1 MERSLSGHGWDV
13 KAVDWH
19 PTKGLIVSGSKDHL
33 VKLWDPRTARCL
45 TTLHGHKNTITKSKF
60 QPTRGDLLATSA
72 RDQTCRVFDL
82 RAMKD
87 FAILRGHEKD
97 ISTLA
102 WHPVHPAL
110 ISTGGSDGALN
121 HYLLDEIES
130 DHFLSKGTTTIIQPA
145 HAISYAHE
153 FAIWSME
160 YHPMGHILCTGSND
174 RITRF
179 WVRPR
184 PRETDTYR
192 DRYHIGEAA
201 AEAMGTHDRSRRR
214 TMREEE
220 EEAEDEEAALV
231 DQKMPVLSHQQQQ
244 HGGPQAQQLPG
255 LKVSGPT
262 IPLPII
268 PGFPPPP
275 PPPLNA
281 AVVPGLG
288 DLSALVA
295 AGGGNLSA
303 FGQLFPGGIPPP
315 PPPPPPTISSTSAGA
330 AGVTGHSQ
338 QSAGAS
344 VLPQPP
350 VPGMLPPGLVP
361 PLGML
366 PPGFP
371 GLPGLG
377 IPGLSGGG
385 GASGGGSGLPGLG
398 IDGAGGLSRGGGN
411 GTGVSGVGAAG
422 SIGNGS
428 GVRSRAPLPSQEES
442 LRDNAG
448 SGAGRGR
455 DPRRRN

>member
-1 MERSLSGHGWDV
+1 
-13 KAVDWH
+13 
-19 PTKGLIVSGSKDHL
+19 
-33 VKLWDPRTARCL
+33 
-45 TTLHGHKNTITKSKF
+45 
-60 QPTRGDLLATSA
+60 
-72 RDQTCRVFDL
+72 
-82 RAMKD
+82 MKD

-110 ISTGGSDGALN
+110 ISTGGADGALN

-130 DHFLSKGTTTIIQPA
+130 DHFLSKGATTIIQPA

-184 PRETDTYR
+184 PGETDTYR

-214 TMREEE
+214 MMREEE

-231 DQKMPVLSHQQQQ
+231 DQKMPVLSQQQQ
-244 HGGPQAQQLPG
+244 QGGPQHAQQLPG
-255 LKVSGPT
+255 LKVTGPT

-275 PPPLNA
+275 PPPPSNA

-315 PPPPPPTISSTSAGA
+315 PPPPPTIPSTSVGA
-330 AGVTGHSQ
+330 AGLTGHPQ
-338 QSAGAS
+338 QSAGVS
-344 VLPQPP
+344 GLPQPP

-361 PLGML
+361 PPGML

-385 GASGGGSGLPGLG
+385 GTSV
-398 IDGAGGLSRGGGN
+398 AGGGGN
-411 GTGVSGVGAAG
+411 GTGVVGVAG
-422 SIGNGS
+422 TGSSS

-448 SGAGRGR
+448 SGVGRGR